1 MSFSLRCAAGTLVF
15 AALSSAQ
22 QPKTNFSGHWRMLKS
37 QSNFANF
44 SIPDSVIRVVTQH
57 GVAMDVHTVEVI
69 HGKTKISDIVYY
81 TDGRVTNNTI
91 NGNRAE
97 SRTFWDGPELMVR
110 TVERNSQ
117 GQEIEMLDDWQLSP
131 DGKILTTTS
140 HITTVKGSVD
150 LKLVC
155 VKEKAGG

>member
-1 MSFSLRCAAGTLVF
+1 MTFSPRCAALALAL
-15 AALSSAQ
+15 AALVPAQ
-22 QPKTNFSGHWRMLKS
+22 RPKTNFSGHWRMLKS

-44 SIPDSVIRVVTQH
+44 SAPDSVVRVVTQH
-57 GVAMDVHTVEVI
+57 GVAMNVHTIEVI

-91 NGNRAE
+91 NGNSAE

-110 TVERNSQ
+110 TVEKNAQ
-117 GQEIEMLDDWQLSP
+117 GQEIEMLDDWQLSL
-131 DGKILTTTS
+131 DGKMLTTTS
-140 HITTVKGSVD
+140 QITTVKGSVD

-155 VKEKAGG
+155 VKEKADG